1 MLINIWKNKQKKGT
15 KWKISECKT
24 YAWTS
29 LKSSGLS
36 LYVYTLLFYRPYT
49 KNSEHVLW
57 PKDSAKCLFQ
67 NRRPNLE
74 TTHPSSS
81 NTRQSFWNL
90 NSLQLLVFMHLLLS
104 ITKNNIR
111 RHTCSIYLLELINQ
125 VNTIRNQI

>member
-1 MLINIWKNKQKKGT
+1 MLINIWKKKQKKGT

-36 LYVYTLLFYRPYT
+36 LYVYTLLFTDHIPKT
-49 KNSEHVLW
+49 LNMSFW

-74 TTHPSSS
+74 NTHPSSS
-81 NTRQSFWNL
+81 NTWQSFWNL

-125 VNTIRNQI
+125 VNTTRNQI